1 MGMMIGAGGVVIRTA
16 DPYGS
21 SCGNP
26 CGMAKSNNKSAVS
39 SRTNKKKK
47 YKKLNYNYRDVSGR
61 IVRAKTSVSAG
72 LVVAH
77 ARTMV
82 AVLRR
87 RYGCGE
93 YNDRDLEIAIIHAE
107 KMVRIAKK
115 KLKNLKMEEQ
125 GRRTSEAKKA
135 EEELEDEN
143 SLNTADMQSEEREI
157 SEDELRDMI
166 RELEKELQEL
176 AAENSMDELTDECLG
191 GSRAVSDEELE
202 QIKKK
207 HRCDEMRQI
216 VEADMKYLKAM
227 FQRMMQEQQEVTA
240 AAATLELSNA
250 VAGTQVGVS
259 LAAAGGGAQPT
270 EGGSVDTTV

>member
-16 DPYGS
+16 DPYG
-21 SCGNP
+21 
-26 CGMAKSNNKSAVS
+26 AVKSNNNSAVS

>member
-1 MGMMIGAGGVVIRTA
+1 MGMMVGANGVVVRTA
-16 DPYGS
+16 TPYGTQSGS
-21 SCGNP
+21 SGKP
-26 CGMAKSNNKSAVS
+26 V
-39 SRTNKKKK
+39 RTTTNKKKK
-47 YKKLNYNYRDVSGR
+47 YKRLNYNYREVSGR
-61 IVRAKTSVSAG
+61 ILRSKTSVSARQT
-72 LVVAH
+72 VTH
-77 ARTMV
+77 ARTVV
-82 AVLRR
+82 AMLRR

-115 KLKNLKMEEQ
+115 KLKNLRAEEQ
-125 GRRTSEAKKA
+125 ARRTSELEKA
-135 EEELEDEN
+135 EDEREEEN
-143 SLNTADMQSEEREI
+143 SSGREEEVSSESSEMNEQKLRE
-157 SEDELRDMI
+157 MI
-166 RELEKELQEL
+166 RRMEKELQEL
-176 AAENSMDELTDECLG
+176 AAENNLDELTDECAG
-191 GSRAVSDEELE
+191 GGGEMSGEELKLM
-202 QIKKK
+202 KKK